1 VARFFRM
8 LDLAAHFGSRKVA
21 SKPIDPDQLSL
32 VELGVL
38 DDWFKLYDA
47 RVAKAYKDAQK
58 K

>member
-1 VARFFRM
+1 M
-8 LDLAAHFGSRKVA
+8 LDLAAHLGSRKVA